1 MFQSW
6 LLKMEDDQIS
16 DLSDWD
22 QADLTTD
29 DSYYVPSAKEESD
42 EEEENQGRRRSKR
55 KKKKTE
61 RWLLRRKEAGK
72 GVVIGVGGVEIDE
85 HGDEEAGQESV
96 NVEEEEETEEGV
108 DEGGDKGSVNAEFS
122 ERDKATLAEL
132 DYDDEDVEDFLRRAQ
147 NANTRSQT
155 EMVVDK
161 YNRVIS
167 TVLEMEGNV
176 LKALDEM
183 DRQDLPR
190 LLARFFK
197 LMRTKKGEVYNA
209 SSYTTFLNGFGR
221 YLMDIFEP
229 PIDVAK
235 DPSFAVVR
243 KVVKAMRAKA
253 QATQGKKAGDNKS
266 KV

>member
-72 GVVIGVGGVEIDE
+72 GVVTGVGGVEIDE

-108 DEGGDKGSVNAEFS
+108 DEGGDKGSVNAELS

-167 TVLEMEGNV
+167 TVLEMEGKV
-176 LKALDEM
+176 
-183 DRQDLPR
+183 
-190 LLARFFK
+190 FK
-197 LMRTKKGEVYNA
+197 PL
-209 SSYTTFLNGFGR
+209 GR
-221 YLMDIFEP
+221 D
-229 PIDVAK
+229 
-235 DPSFAVVR
+235 
-243 KVVKAMRAKA
+243 
-253 QATQGKKAGDNKS
+253 
-266 KV
+266 